1 MVHIGDLSENMRVL
15 TREGD
20 ELGTII
26 RLEPGSILVEKGIFF
41 LKDYLVPI
49 SLVSE
54 VRDGDVYLSLTREDL
69 HREREAGNAGW
80 RIADRSLRDESAE
93 FAHEGEEPGAGG
105 VRTTD
110 NLREGD
116 APGPPSRG

>member
-1 MVHIGDLSENMRVL
+1 MVHIGDLSENMKVR
-15 TREGD
+15 TRDGD

-41 LKDYLVPI
+41 LKDYLIPV

-69 HREREAGNAGW
+69 HREREAGRAGW
-80 RIADRSLRDESAE
+80 IADRSLRDESAE
-93 FAHEGEEPGAGG
+93 FTHEGEEPGAGG

-116 APGPPSRG
+116 APGPASHG

>member
-1 MVHIGDLSENMRVL
+1 MVHVGDLSENMRVR

-41 LKDYLVPI
+41 LKDYLIPV

-54 VRDGDVYLSLTREDL
+54 VRDGDVTLSLTREEL
-69 HREREAGNAGW
+69 HREREAGRPGW

-105 VRTTD
+105 ARTPD

-116 APGPPSRG
+116 TPGPASHG